1 MSLLFR
7 VIIRNNTLLLL
18 PALFAGA
25 GIYVL
30 TDLFERLDSF
40 IDAQI
45 GAETVLL
52 YFTYK
57 LPLIISQILPVV
69 FLLVTVIQICLMLRA
84 REIMALYA
92 GGISP
97 LTILRMLFAC
107 GLLWSVIQLGFSQW
121 LGAEGEQ
128 QSSRIWQEQVRKRNL
143 SQTVLTQV
151 WFTENTWI
159 VSMGTLRPDN
169 SGEDFQAY
177 RLSPDALR
185 VEELV
190 KARRYAARSG
200 EWILSDVLRM
210 YPDQFRQESL
220 DTLPLPLRQ
229 DPASFRLVGAG
240 SNPQQLSVTQLG
252 RAIDAL
258 YASGSNVEALRTAW
272 HGKIAYAAALAVMA
286 LVAMAIA
293 SWKDNM
299 YIAAGLA
306 LLVTFLY
313 YTVYTLATTL
323 GQQGALPPFAAAWL
337 ANFAAAGMALFRL
350 APLILPRRSQ

>member
-7 VIIRNNTLLLL
+7 VVIRNNTLLLL
-18 PALFAGA
+18 PALSAGA

-40 IDAQI
+40 IDAQV
-45 GAETVLL
+45 GVKTVLL
-52 YFTYK
+52 YFAYK

-84 REIMALYA
+84 REITALYA
-92 GGISP
+92 GGVSP
-97 LTILRMLFAC
+97 LIILRMLFVC
-107 GLLWSVIQLGFSQW
+107 GALWSVIQLGFSEW

-143 SQTVLTQV
+143 SQTVLSQV
-151 WFTENTWI
+151 WFTEDAWI
-159 VSMGTLRPDN
+159 VSLGTLRPDN
-169 SGEDFQAY
+169 TGDDFRAY

-190 KARRYAARSG
+190 SASRYAAGPGDWSV
-200 EWILSDVLRM
+200 SDALRV
-210 YPDQFRQESL
+210 YPNQYRQERL

-240 SNPQQLSVTQLG
+240 SNPRQLSVAQLG

-272 HGKIAYAAALAVMA
+272 HGKIAYAAALGVMA

-313 YTVYTLATTL
+313 YTVYTVATTL
-323 GQQGALPPFAAAWL
+323 GQQGVLPPFLAAWL

-350 APLILPRRSQ
+350 APLILPRRSP